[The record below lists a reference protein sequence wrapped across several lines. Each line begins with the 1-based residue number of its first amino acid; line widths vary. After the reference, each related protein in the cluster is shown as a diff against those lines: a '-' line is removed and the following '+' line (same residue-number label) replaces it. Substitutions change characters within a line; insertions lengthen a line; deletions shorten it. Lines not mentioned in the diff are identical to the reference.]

1 MGWRNVPVAHEVV
14 GRFAKVTQPRIFQVV
29 VEGKPGQTGV
39 ELERE
44 LFILRKLVERA
55 KAAQLPPDVSSDFY
69 ICSLSNK
76 TIVYKGMLRSVVVG
90 SFFLDLQNPN
100 FETSFAIYHRRF
112 STNTTPKWPLA
123 QPMRVLGH
131 NGEINT
137 LQGNLNW
144 VASREHQLDHPVWKG
159 RVGELTPLCDSS
171 ASDSANLDRVAEL
184 LVRTGFDIPESLM
197 LLVPGEHAN
206 IHITL
211 LSFEQPSLPAY
222 LFGAL
227 PITLLRSLSL
237 ILLSSYLPCRGL
249 PQPPRPDE
257 DLPRGS

>member
-1 MGWRNVPVAHEVV
+1 MAHEVV

-29 VEGKPGQTGV
+29 VEGKPGQTGAD
-39 ELERE
+39 LERE

-55 KAAQLPPDVSSDFY
+55 KASKMAAEVAPDFY

-76 TIVYKGMLRSVVVG
+76 TMVYKGMLRSVVVG
-90 SFFLDLQNPN
+90 AFFKDLQDPD

-144 VASREHQLDHPVWKG
+144 VASR
-159 RVGELTPLCDSS
+159 S
-171 ASDSANLDRVAEL
+171 ASPD
-184 LVRTGFDIPESLM
+184 G
-197 LLVPGEHAN
+197 
-206 IHITL
+206 
-211 LSFEQPSLPAY
+211 
-222 LFGAL
+222 
-227 PITLLRSLSL
+227 
-237 ILLSSYLPCRGL
+237 
-249 PQPPRPDE
+249 PQ
-257 DLPRGS
+257 